1 MSISTDLLAYYRCAN
16 ANDEQDT
23 YNATLSGVTITANGK
38 YGDGWLYTG
47 SVNDVATTPNITVN
61 TAASGYS
68 ASCWVYN
75 INNGAAGA
83 GNATSFLTDTTTN
96 AAYMPFYLGYNFSGA
111 KKVFAHVESG
121 GSGYYEPV
129 NLIGTSTQ
137 LIIDGSAAP
146 YVNAWTHIAIVA
158 SGTTIT
164 YYINGVA
171 TANVTLAAL
180 SGSFDLTRIGNLT
193 SNWSGKHTFG
203 DRMDEIAIWGRVL
216 SASEVTEIYNNE
228 IHTLISGGT
237 VILLPQGS
245 NSQSR
250 FTQGYALQAS

>member
-16 ANDEQDT
+16 ANDEQGA
-23 YNATLSGVTITANGK
+23 YNATLSGVTITASGK

-47 SVNDVATTPNITVN
+47 SVNDVATTSNITVN

-83 GNATSFLTDTTTN
+83 GNATSFLTADQSGN
-96 AAYMPFYLGYNFSGA
+96 YFMPFYLGYGFAGS
-111 KKVFAHVESG
+111 KKVFAAVG
-121 GSGYYEPV
+121 GGATFQPA
-129 NLIGTSTQ
+129 NLIVGGTQ

-146 YVNAWTHIAIVA
+146 YVNAWTHICVTAIGNTV
-158 SGTTIT
+158 T

-171 TANVTLAAL
+171 TATAVNAAL
-180 SGSFDLTRIGNLT
+180 SNTFNFDRIGNL
-193 SNWSGKHTFG
+193 SSGWFGKRTFG

-237 VILLPQGS
+237 VILLPQGT
-245 NSQSR
+245 NSQSL

>member
-16 ANDEQDT
+16 ANDEQGA
-23 YNATLSGVTITANGK
+23 YNATLSGVTITASGK

-47 SVNDVATTPNITVN
+47 SVNDVATTSNITVN

-75 INNGAAGA
+75 INNGAAAA
-83 GNATSFLTDTTTN
+83 GNATSFLTDNTGGSEF
-96 AAYMPFYLGYNFSGA
+96 MPFYLGYGFAGA
-111 KKVFAHVESG
+111 KKVFAALSG
-121 GSGYYEPV
+121 AGTYQPA
-129 NLIGTSTQ
+129 NLIVGGTQ

-146 YVNAWTHIAIVA
+146 YVNAWTHICVTAIGNTV
-158 SGTTIT
+158 T

-171 TANVTLAAL
+171 TATAVNAGL
-180 SGSFDLTRIGNLT
+180 SGTFNFSRIGNLT
-193 SNWSGKHTFG
+193 SGWFGKHTFG

-237 VILLPQGS
+237 VILLPQGT
-245 NSQSR
+245 NSQSL